1 VREKGTGKN
10 YAAKIINKKDKN
22 NSPTKALVLE
32 ERKILKLIKS
42 PYVYTFE

>member
-1 VREKGTGKN
+1 MQVQKVKNKTTGKD

-32 ERKILKLIKS
+32 
-42 PYVYTFE
+42 